1 MSTLTNE
8 ERDILYP
15 IIFKNDFNHIDDL
28 TNNPKLLQILQ
39 YYKNYRS
46 EIADENSELY
56 KLKKEYDELRKN

>member
-15 IIFKNDFNHIDDL
+15 IIFKNDFNHIEDL

-39 YYKNYRS
+39 YYKTI
-46 EIADENSELY
+46 EV
-56 KLKKEYDELRKN
+56 K